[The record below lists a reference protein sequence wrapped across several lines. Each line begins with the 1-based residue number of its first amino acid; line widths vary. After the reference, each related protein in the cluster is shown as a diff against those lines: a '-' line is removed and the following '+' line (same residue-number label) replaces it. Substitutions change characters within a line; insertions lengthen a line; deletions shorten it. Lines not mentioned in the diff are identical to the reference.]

1 MDKRTFMKRM
11 TLAGLNLPFLAPF
24 AGPAASAPTD
34 PRPAT
39 LTDLRELI
47 SRYSETSPAALAEDE
62 EFWSGVRAQYSL
74 KPDYANLEN
83 GYYNIQPTPVLEAY
97 MHHVKEINYEGA
109 WYMRTVQ
116 FERKKAVAARL
127 AALGGCGADELV
139 ITRNTTE
146 SLDMIIAGY
155 PWKPGDEAIVAEQD
169 YPAMLAMFAQVE
181 KRHGITVKRISVP
194 NHPASDADLVNVY
207 EQAITPR
214 TRLLMVCHMINIT
227 GQILP
232 VRKIADMAH
241 AHGVEVM
248 IDAAHTYA
256 HIRHTIPG
264 LGGDY
269 YAASLH
275 KWLSA
280 PLGAGIL
287 YVKKERQEKIWPLF
301 AEADASAQGM
311 ARLNHTGTLPVHTDL
326 AIGDALDY
334 YATLG
339 AERKEARLRYIQQYW
354 TSKVRDVPNIIVN
367 TPADPA
373 RSCAIA
379 NVGLKNWAPGD
390 MATRLLQ
397 QYRIYTVAI
406 DYPAANVRG
415 CRVTPNVY
423 TLTAELDRLVAAL
436 REMAETS

>member
-1 MDKRTFMKRM
+1 MKSM
-11 TLAGLNLPFLAPF
+11 TLAGLGLSF
-24 AGPAASAPTD
+24 ARPGD

-39 LTDLRELI
+39 LSDLSDHVDRHSGTAPAEL
-47 SRYSETSPAALAEDE
+47 AQNE
-62 EFWSGVRAQYSL
+62 EFWAGVRAQYNL

-83 GYYNIQPTPVLEAY
+83 GYYNIQPTPVLEAFIR
-97 MHHVKEINYEGA
+97 HVKEVNYEGA
-109 WYMRTVQ
+109 YYMRTVQ
-116 FERKKAVAARL
+116 FDRKKAIAARL
-127 AALGGCGADELV
+127 ATLGGCEAEELV

-155 PWKPGDEAIVAEQD
+155 PWKTGDEAVVAEQD
-169 YPAMLAMFAQVE
+169 YPAMLAMFDQAA
-181 KRHGITVKRISVP
+181 KRHGIIIKRVSVP
-194 NHPASDADLVNVY
+194 NHPSSDADVISAY

-232 VRKIADMAH
+232 VRKICDMAH
-241 AHGVEVM
+241 SHGVEVM

-256 HIRHTIPG
+256 HIRHTIPE

-275 KWLSA
+275 KWLSV

-287 YVKKERQEKIWPLF
+287 YVRKEHQARIWPLL
-301 AEADASAQGM
+301 AEPDTTAQGI

-334 YATLG
+334 YAVLG
-339 AERKEARLRYIQQYW
+339 AERKETRLRYLQQYW
-354 TSKVRDVPNIIVN
+354 TTKIRGVPNIVVN

-379 NVGLKNWAPGD
+379 NVGIKDMHPGD

-415 CRVTPNVY
+415 CRITPNIY
-423 TLTAELDRLVAAL
+423 TLTAELDRLVTAL
-436 REMAETS
+436 REMAASSGA